1 MDGARLA
8 YLAAETSDDDSEALW
23 MAAQALQLL
32 AGDIDRVI
40 AMTQRSLLLNPNSP
54 GAWQASAAAHACRG
68 DTDTALDHAERARR
82 HSPLDPLSSFYSSIS
97 GFIYFWAGRYEEAA
111 YAIDEILRTQPSFPP
126 ALRMQ
131 IATYGILG
139 RTKEGKAC
147 VERLRAVNP
156 GSSVATLRDFF
167 DAPLRENPS
176 ALENLLR
183 GLRLSGM
190 PEE

>member
-1 MDGARLA
+1 
-8 YLAAETSDDDSEALW
+8 
-23 MAAQALQLL
+23 LQLL
-32 AGDIDRVI
+32 AGDTDRVI
-40 AMTQRSLLLNPNSP
+40 AMTEKSLMLNPNSP

-68 DTDTALDHAERARR
+68 HTDTALDHAERARR

-111 YAIDEILRTQPSFPP
+111 NAIDEILKTQPKFPP

-139 RTKEGKAC
+139 RAIEGRAC

-156 GSSVATLRDFF
+156 GASVATLRAFF
-167 DAPLRENPS
+167 EAPLRGNPS
-176 ALENLLR
+176 ALEIFVK